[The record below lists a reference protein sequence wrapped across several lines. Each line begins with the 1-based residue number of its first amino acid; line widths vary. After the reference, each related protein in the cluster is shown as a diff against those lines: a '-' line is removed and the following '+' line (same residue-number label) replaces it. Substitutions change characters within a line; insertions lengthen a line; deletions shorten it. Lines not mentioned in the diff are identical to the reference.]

1 MDWSLQADCTVYLQV
16 ALSEHSKHL
25 DLRQQ
30 IPALGQLEQEITSGF
45 GLLNLVQSHDGI
57 LIPDN

>member
-1 MDWSLQADCTVYLQV
+1 V

-25 DLRQQ
+25 DLQQ

-45 GLLNLVQSHDGI
+45 GLLNLVQSQDGI